1 MSKSL
6 PEIIYAK
13 TKDSP
18 IVDAESSFYLL
29 PYYKDLD
36 YFTSSYDTYVN
47 FIKGCEKMVR
57 TNDRYKKYINY
68 LKKEVKL
75 DRCQVLK
82 NITDTDADIEMHHGP
97 IFTLFDYCA
106 IILEYFILHK
116 WKISTTRI
124 ADLVLDEH
132 QKNRIQVVMVSK
144 SVHEEITN
152 HNIFINYHQ
161 AFGDIVGFID
171 KYKNAISTDYR
182 EQINRYIDR
191 SLLYDSN
198 DFGVLELNKSLFENK
213 EKGE

>member
-1 MSKSL
+1 MPKSL
-6 PEIIYAK
+6 PEIIYSK
-13 TKDSP
+13 TANNP
-18 IVDAESSFYLL
+18 IVDATSSFYLL
-29 PYYKDLD
+29 PYYKDTE
-36 YFTSSYDTYVN
+36 YFSSYETYVN
-47 FIKGCEKMVR
+47 FIKGCERMVR
-57 TNDRYKKYINY
+57 TNDRYKKYINH

-82 NITDTDADIEMHHGP
+82 NVTDQDATIEMHHGP

-106 IILEYFILHK
+106 IILEYFVLRK

-132 QKNRIQVVMVSK
+132 QQNRIQIVMVSK
-144 SVHEEITN
+144 SVHEEIHA

-161 AFGDIVGFID
+161 AFGDIVSFIK
-171 KYKNAISTDYR
+171 KYKDAISDEYR

-198 DFGVLELNKSLFENK
+198 DFGVFELNKAL
-213 EKGE
+213 GETKMEEE